1 MSLETSSPP
10 LTLTQEK
17 KRTPECELQAV
28 RIETEST
35 RFNQGSPHFN
45 NRRPER
51 VSTIYYDE
59 ERNERRIY
67 GCCNSRNG
75 GIYPRMSLT
84 TSSSAQNIQ
93 ACRFNEDHNIFIY
106 EKLRASP
113 WKTIFRDSL
122 RDAEQAE
129 ERSGISRTQPEK
141 AKYIVENIKKSSI
154 SNSLDIQSIEKLW
167 ESIYDCHGEERNHKI
182 KEKENESYYIIK
194 WLKHL
199 RLLGLG
205 FKYLDFCE
213 KPGDFRLLKS
223 TGQEAQTHQ
232 LIKNGLV
239 NQKNIKLFKETVIA
253 LRKHISYKIITD
265 ENISKI
271 CFDPYNTYSN
281 PDFIEKPIDPEPL
294 FEKLMTSTYKN
305 RNDFKEENN
314 DALEQNSLDVNKIYE
329 EIGNSNGTEKFKSIF
344 CSRNTSGYFSCS
356 SSNEEISKKKE
367 SVFSVKSI
375 THLYE
380 ISYSFFIVS
389 VLLCLPV
396 LDFLDFLENK
406 DSIISII
413 ELSFDIIP
421 FFQYIF
427 GTCYFRTPQ
436 FRYFLRKKYE
446 ARFFSKLNMKIT
458 SILYLSSIYGL
469 LLYGLSMYFYY
480 QANLFKIIVGSL
492 YGMFSAAIIVNNAIV
507 FNIVFQ
513 DQNKTF
519 DKIRQQ
525 IRIGYNMNFHEKPP
539 NKEKKCCSTLSTLC
553 CQTNPVSK
561 CEETP
566 TPLEINDLIIKV
578 NEARY
583 GLEKD
588 IRAFNNIYV
597 SCATSGFLGTIFLI
611 AMIINRQKR
620 NMVIF
625 EHIEDEIHLI
635 LTSGIWFILFIVF
648 TYKALSI
655 NASRYKL
662 IDYLRTPFYTRLYLS
677 RHKIKTSGYSFNQI
691 VTNKNKW
698 LIENESVTSLEWGI
712 LTDVLNSEWYEF
724 NFFGFNIVPQ
734 LAKIGVSVVASLV
747 VALLAT
753 L

>member
-1 MSLETSSPP
+1 
-10 LTLTQEK
+10 
-17 KRTPECELQAV
+17 
-28 RIETEST
+28 
-35 RFNQGSPHFN
+35 
-45 NRRPER
+45 
-51 VSTIYYDE
+51 
-59 ERNERRIY
+59 
-67 GCCNSRNG
+67 
-75 GIYPRMSLT
+75 
-84 TSSSAQNIQ
+84 
-93 ACRFNEDHNIFIY
+93 
-106 EKLRASP
+106 
-113 WKTIFRDSL
+113 
-122 RDAEQAE
+122 
-129 ERSGISRTQPEK
+129 
-141 AKYIVENIKKSSI
+141 
-154 SNSLDIQSIEKLW
+154 
-167 ESIYDCHGEERNHKI
+167 
-182 KEKENESYYIIK
+182 
-194 WLKHL
+194 
-199 RLLGLG
+199 
-205 FKYLDFCE
+205 
-213 KPGDFRLLKS
+213 
-223 TGQEAQTHQ
+223 
-232 LIKNGLV
+232 
-239 NQKNIKLFKETVIA
+239 
-253 LRKHISYKIITD
+253 
-265 ENISKI
+265 
-271 CFDPYNTYSN
+271 
-281 PDFIEKPIDPEPL
+281 
-294 FEKLMTSTYKN
+294 
-305 RNDFKEENN
+305 
-314 DALEQNSLDVNKIYE
+314 
-329 EIGNSNGTEKFKSIF
+329 
-344 CSRNTSGYFSCS
+344 
-356 SSNEEISKKKE
+356 
-367 SVFSVKSI
+367 
-375 THLYE
+375 
-380 ISYSFFIVS
+380 
-389 VLLCLPV
+389 
-396 LDFLDFLENK
+396 
-406 DSIISII
+406 
-413 ELSFDIIP
+413 
-421 FFQYIF
+421 
-427 GTCYFRTPQ
+427 
-436 FRYFLRKKYE
+436 
-446 ARFFSKLNMKIT
+446 
-458 SILYLSSIYGL
+458 
-469 LLYGLSMYFYY
+469 MYFYY

-539 NKEKKCCSTLSTLC
+539 NKEKKCCPTLSTLC